1 MWPHKLLKKQD
12 TRYVKALRFVYTSFI
27 LICRPTKVETCP
39 RVLDPNELKNKIRD
53 VHIIGIRS
61 KTKLPKEILDEAQNL
76 LVIGCFCIDT
86 TQVDLDAAASKGVSN
101 FLLLL
106 LHAWILILFYRL
118 LFSTLLSAI
127 HDLWQN

>member
-1 MWPHKLLKKQD
+1 MWPHKLFKKQD
-12 TRYVKALRFVYTSFI
+12 TRYVNARHFLYTAI
-27 LICRPTKVETCP
+27 LICVSTKVETCP
-39 RVLDPNELKNKIRD
+39 RVLDPTELKDKIRD

-101 FLLLL
+101 SAFVVVI
-106 LHAWILILFYRL
+106 ACMLILPYRL
-118 LFSTLLSAI
+118 LFSILLSAI